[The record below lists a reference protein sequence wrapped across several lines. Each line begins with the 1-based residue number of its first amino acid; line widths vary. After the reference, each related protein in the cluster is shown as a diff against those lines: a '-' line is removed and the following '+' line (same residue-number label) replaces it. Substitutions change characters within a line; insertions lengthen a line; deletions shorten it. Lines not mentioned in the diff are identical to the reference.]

1 MKVATLAD
9 IEADAHSWRTTTR
22 HTPDPRASPMHG
34 SRALFLAVS
43 VLVACGG
50 SDSPT
55 DVAVTETGGTSTA
68 TLIDVRDNSFSPNT
82 TTVPLG
88 ATVTWTWTGAN
99 AHNVTFVDRTRSAT
113 QSTGSFRRTFTAE
126 GPFQYSCTLHPG
138 MTGTV
143 NVK

>member
-1 MKVATLAD
+1 M
-9 IEADAHSWRTTTR
+9 HR
-22 HTPDPRASPMHG
+22 SP
-34 SRALFLAVS
+34 ALFLAVS

-55 DVAVTETGGTSTA
+55 EVIGDETGGTSTA
-68 TLIDVRDNSFSPNT
+68 TLIEVRDNSFSPST

-88 ATVTWTWTGAN
+88 ATVTWNWTGAT
-99 AHNVTFVDRTRSAT
+99 AHNVRFTDGTRSAT
-113 QSTGSFRRTFTAE
+113 QSTGSFRRTFTAK